1 MKKRSSGILMHI
13 SSLNNNFGIGSFGD
27 EAYEFVD
34 FLVESGQKY
43 WQILPLGHTSYGD
56 SPYQCFSAFAG
67 NPHFINFSILKDK
80 RLLKEEDFKDVDLGS
95 DEEIIDYGKIFE
107 NRKPILYK
115 AYENFKLNKA
125 RDYDDFIEK
134 NSFWLKDYA
143 EYMAIKDNQNLVA
156 WTEWPEKL
164 RLRDEETLNKYR
176 EKLKD
181 EIEFYYFIQYEFFEQ
196 WTSLKDYANSN
207 GISIIGDLPI
217 YIAGDSADMWV
228 NPEMFKV
235 NEDMRAKFVAGCP
248 PDCFSKTGQLWG
260 NPIYD
265 WDKMEKDGFKWWV
278 TRIKESLKLYD
289 VIRLDH
295 FIGFNSFWQIPAEDE
310 TAENGKWIK
319 GPGLKL
325 FDEIKKELG
334 EVNIIAEDLG
344 TVTEEF
350 LKFKEKTGFPGMK
363 VIQFSFGEGDSESL
377 PHNAEKNSV
386 SYVGTHDN
394 ETAKGWYLN
403 NLETDEGIK
412 AKDYLDI
419 REGDNIGF
427 KFIRGNMSS
436 HSNIAIMTMQDIL
449 NLDNKARM
457 NTPSTLGGN
466 WCWRIKKGVLTKEL
480 AEKIYHLTKLY
491 GRV

>member
-13 SSLNNNFGIGSFGD
+13 SSLNNDFGIGSFGD

-80 RLLKEEDFKDVDLGS
+80 GLLKEEDFKNVDFGS
-95 DEEIIDYGKIFE
+95 DDEVVDYGTIFK
-107 NRKPILYK
+107 NRKPVLYK
-115 AYENFKLNKA
+115 AYKNFKLTKVS
-125 RDYDDFIEK
+125 DYKDFVKK
-134 NSFWLKDYA
+134 NEFWIKDYA
-143 EYMAIKDNQNLVA
+143 EYMAIKNNNGLVA
-156 WTEWPEKL
+156 WTNWPEKL
-164 RLRDEETLNKYR
+164 RLRDEKTLNKYR
-176 EKLKD
+176 KELKD

-196 WTSLKDYANSN
+196 WTSLKNYANSN
-207 GISIIGDLPI
+207 GIKIIGDLPI
-217 YIAGDSADMWV
+217 YISGDSADMWV
-228 NPEMFKV
+228 NPKMFKV
-235 NEDMRAKFVAGCP
+235 DKDMRAKFVAGCP
-248 PDCFSKTGQLWG
+248 PDCFAETGQLWG

-265 WDKMEKDGFKWWV
+265 WESMEKDNFKWWI
-278 TRIKESLKLYD
+278 TRIRESLKLYD
-289 VIRLDH
+289 IVRLDH
-295 FIGFNSFWQIPAEDE
+295 FIGFNRFWQIPAEDE
-310 TAENGKWIK
+310 TAENGKWVK

-334 EVNIIAEDLG
+334 DVNIIAEDLG
-344 TVTEEF
+344 TVTDEF
-350 LKFKEKTGFPGMK
+350 LKFKAKTGFPGMK
-363 VIQFSFGEGDSESL
+363 IVQFSFGEGDPDGL

-394 ETAKGWYLN
+394 ETARGWYLN
-403 NLETDEGIK
+403 NLETKDGMK

-419 REGDNIGF
+419 RDGDNIGL
-427 KFIRGNMSS
+427 KFIRGNMAS
-436 HSNIAIMTMQDIL
+436 HSNVAIMTMQDTL
-449 NLDNKARM
+449 NLDNTARM

-466 WCWRIKKGVLTKEL
+466 WCWRIKKGELTKEL
-480 AEKIYHLTKLY
+480 AEEIYHLTKLY

>member
-80 RLLKEEDFKDVDLGS
+80 RLLKEEDFKDVDFGS

-125 RDYDDFIEK
+125 RDYDYFIEK
-134 NSFWLKDYA
+134 NRFWLKDYA

-196 WTSLKDYANSN
+196 WTSLKNYANSN
-207 GISIIGDLPI
+207 GIRIIGDLPI

-248 PDCFSKTGQLWG
+248 PDCFAKTGQLWG

-265 WDKMEKDGFKWWV
+265 WEKMEKDGFKWWI

-403 NLETDEGIK
+403 NLDNNEGIK

-466 WCWRIKKGVLTKEL
+466 WCWRIKKGALTKEL